1 MTIDDVKRVAR
12 EYYQLLESQ
21 GYKSCYEDG
30 CDCPRD
36 ETSAMNYLMYMCDA
50 IQGLSDEAR
59 AMRWLGFIQGVFWS
73 FGMFRIPQLRGHN
86 GGGAIEL

>member
-50 IQGLSDEAR
+50 I
-59 AMRWLGFIQGVFWS
+59 
-73 FGMFRIPQLRGHN
+73 
-86 GGGAIEL
+86 